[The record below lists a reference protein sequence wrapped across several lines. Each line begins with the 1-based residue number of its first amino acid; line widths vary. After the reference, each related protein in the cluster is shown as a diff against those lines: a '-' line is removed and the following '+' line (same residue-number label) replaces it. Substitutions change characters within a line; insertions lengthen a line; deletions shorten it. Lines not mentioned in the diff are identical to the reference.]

1 MASGV
6 AVLVRAVE
14 IVSQQRLTIRAI
26 EMIDSSVTSQME
38 ESGQKVFDEWLF
50 SFPIKD
56 PYKSVYRWLIQLLG
70 LFLGGEG
77 GGGESAIAF
86 GRFLYVYFILTF
98 F

>member
-38 ESGQKVFDEWLF
+38 ESGQEVFDE
-50 SFPIKD
+50 
-56 PYKSVYRWLIQLLG
+56 
-70 LFLGGEG
+70 
-77 GGGESAIAF
+77 
-86 GRFLYVYFILTF
+86 
-98 F
+98 